1 MSQHEYTGRA
11 PARGPSWIADALVWL
26 LVVGTV
32 GLNIAFA
39 VADSA
44 NQADLAVA
52 SVCVFFLASVL
63 HAGIHRGV
71 GGLLLV
77 GLVVPVIGWAAE
89 SIGTRTGWPFGDY
102 DYHDVLGPMLG
113 DVPVAVPLAWA
124 MMAYPTYV
132 AAYRLADRRWLIA
145 VIGGWSLM
153 AWDLF
158 LDPMMVE
165 LHAWSWQPTET
176 TVTKFAGVP
185 LQNFVGWFGVGVVVV
200 AVLSFMPRPRATIAQ
215 PAFLYLWVFV
225 SSVVGNALIFDRPE
239 VALVGGIAMGLV
251 ALPFAWRLWTNRR

>member
-11 PARGPSWIADALVWL
+11 PARGPSWIVDGLVWL
-26 LVVGTV
+26 LVAITV

-39 VADSA
+39 LADSA
-44 NQADLAVA
+44 NLADIAVA
-52 SVCVFFLASVL
+52 SVYVFFLASL
-63 HAGIHRGV
+63 IHAAHHRGV
-71 GGLLLV
+71 GGFLLV
-77 GLVVPVIGWAAE
+77 GVVVPVIGWAAE
-89 SIGTRTGWPFGDY
+89 AIGTRSGWPFGDY
-102 DYHDVLGPMLG
+102 DYHEVLGPMLG
-113 DVPVAVPLAWA
+113 DVPVVVPLAWA

-145 VIGGWSLM
+145 LIGGWSMM

-165 LHAWSWQPTET
+165 LGAWSWQPTGT
-176 TVTKFAGVP
+176 TVTKFADVP
-185 LQNFVGWFGVGVVVV
+185 LQNFAGWFGVGVVVI

-225 SSVVGNALIFDRPE
+225 SSVIGNAFFFDRPE

-251 ALPFAWRLWTNRR
+251 ALPFAWRLWTNRG